1 MKKIALLIIVI
12 FCSVSAFSQ
21 NRAYLLITDDNTERL
36 KNEIEKSEEVKN
48 AWIVQLDIANQ
59 LLLKKSNSISDAQ
72 VLGLVYRMT
81 GEEHYA
87 ERIKEMLLRE
97 VERVTW
103 EGRELLQRNPP
114 WNAGLNTAHKTF
126 DMTLGFDCI
135 YDYLSNSERKKIA
148 EGIVRLGISRILGD
162 WINPATNIHTFDT
175 MGHNWWSGV
184 VDIGGIAALAVRN
197 EIPDALQWVETISN
211 ASVEW
216 FNYAGSVLQN
226 KIPTFDKN
234 GGFWESI
241 NYANFG
247 VSQYLLFRLAH
258 QNVFPKAKLPEIPQ
272 MESIVNFF
280 IHTTYYT
287 HSMTMSTNFG
297 DGHILRNGHAC
308 ALLLWNLGYQSDQV
322 EWYLQ
327 KTDHEGN
334 REMMTKES
342 ALGLVL
348 DAGLQKSIDSNIPD
362 IQTSEIY
369 SDMGWATMRNSWKE
383 NATMLAVKAGLTW
396 NHSHA
401 DAGSYILFHEGKNLI
416 IDSGN
421 SSYGNPL
428 YTKYYCQ
435 SEAHNVVLWNGKG
448 EERNSPYFGS
458 VNHASLHNLLDAGNL
473 KYLLAD
479 ATGPYSRILSRNY
492 RSFMWVGNVILV
504 YDDLLAYEPGK
515 FEWLLHY
522 NGESKR
528 RGQDLSI
535 KDENAE
541 VIVRPLFPETF
552 PSGGLPHDFPE
563 QMTLE
568 ERWGWEDHH
577 PENKVPYWTVSHFEE
592 TARTKFVTAIIL
604 KDDENKENLPEV
616 ERFEGKDFLGVR
628 ITQNGETTEVYFN
641 LLADGRLKH
650 RNSITNMNG
659 WDTDAYIIALTYK
672 EGADRSKVN
681 NITNLF
687 VTHGSYIRSD
697 GQVLVHAL
705 SKYTLNVE
713 NYNSSPKVI
722 FQGQKNVDFRIY
734 SKSSVSSINVN
745 NQKLKGNYDSDLRLL
760 KMKID

>member
-1 MKKIALLIIVI
+1 M
-12 FCSVSAFSQ
+12 F
-21 NRAYLLITDDNTERL
+21 ITDENVERL
-36 KNEIEKSEEVKN
+36 KNEIENKEEVKN
-48 AWIVQLDIANQ
+48 AWTTQLDEANQ
-59 LLLKKSNSISDAQ
+59 LLQKKSNSITDVQ
-72 VLGLVYRMT
+72 VLGLVYRVT
-81 GEEHYA
+81 GEDKYA
-87 ERIKEMLLRE
+87 ERIKETLLRDIQHE
-97 VERVTW
+97 TW
-103 EGRELLQRNPP
+103 EDWGLLQRTPA
-114 WNAGLNTAHKTF
+114 WNAGLRNAHSTFNTAF
-126 DMTLGFDCI
+126 GFDCI
-135 YDYLSNSERKKIA
+135 YDYLNSNERMKIA

-162 WINPATNIHTFDT
+162 WINPTTNIHTFDT

-184 VDIGGIAALAVRN
+184 VDVGGIAALAVRN
-197 EIPDALQWVETISN
+197 EIPEALDWVEMVSN

-226 KIPTFDKN
+226 KIPTFDRN

-258 QNVFPKAKLPEIPQ
+258 QNVLPKVKLPEIPQ
-272 MESIVNFF
+272 MESIVDFF

-287 HSMTMSTNFG
+287 DSLTMSTNFG

-308 ALLLWNLGYQSDQV
+308 ALLLWNLGYQSDPV

-348 DAGLQKSIDSNIPD
+348 DPGLQKSIDSNVPD
-362 IQTSEIY
+362 IKTSEIY
-369 SDMGWATMRNSWKE
+369 PDMGWATMRNSWNN

-401 DAGSYILFHEGKNLI
+401 DAGSYILFHNGKNLI

-421 SSYGNPL
+421 SSYVNPL

-492 RSFMWVGNVILV
+492 RSFLWVGNVILV
-504 YDDLLAYEPGK
+504 YDDLLAYEAGK

-535 KDENAE
+535 KDDNAE

-577 PENKVPYWTVSHFEE
+577 PENKVPYWSVSHFEE

-604 KDDENKENLPEV
+604 KDDENKEDLPKV

-650 RNSITNMNG
+650 RNSIIKMDG
-659 WDTDAYIIALTYK
+659 WETDAYMMALTYK
-672 EGADRSKVN
+672 EGSDRSKVD

-687 VTHGSYIRSD
+687 VTHGSYVRRD
-697 GQVLVHAL
+697 GQVLVQAL
-705 SKYTLNVE
+705 SKYTVNVE
-713 NYNSSPKVI
+713 NCNTSPNVI
-722 FQGQKNVDFRIY
+722 FQGQKNIDFRIY
-734 SKSSVSSINVN
+734 SKSSDSSIIVN
-745 NQKLKGNYDSDLRLL
+745 NQKLKGNYESELRLL
-760 KMKID
+760 KIKID